1 MKFKQILAAGTAAA
15 VLFSAS
21 ACSKEEIQEKINE
34 VVFASYTTVPE
45 TAKPAA
51 ATTTAIVYSE
61 PSASD
66 FTYYEEDG
74 GIVITGYKG
83 SAKHLA
89 IPAEIDG
96 LPVTTIGEGSYL
108 PISTTLRGVMIPE
121 TVTTLRAGAFYNCEK
136 LIEVVI
142 PESVTSF
149 GDSSAYHSYGVFEDT
164 MWLRKKQREDPL
176 VIVNHVLI
184 DGKACTGD
192 VVIPEGVTQIAAG
205 AFKECAGLTG
215 VTLPST
221 LEKIGNF
228 AFDDCS
234 ALERIEFPDKTI
246 EIGSFAFGSSALTPS
261 LWLKKKEAEESLVI
275 VNHVLIDAYYDNTG
289 GMIPDTVT
297 AIAGGAFSN
306 ASCERVV
313 IPDGVTEIPAYCF
326 AYSSL
331 KTVVLPD
338 SVTEIGFCAFNDCQ
352 RLTEIEIPDGV
363 TKIGDYAF
371 DDCREL
377 EKITLPD
384 GLKFLGEEAFSP
396 FSHCEITYRGKVYT
410 VSSYAEGYGELYAAI
425 EANR

>member
-15 VLFSAS
+15 ILFSAS
-21 ACSKEEIQEKINE
+21 ACSKEEIQQKIQEEINE
-34 VVFASYTTVPE
+34 KVFAPYTTVPE
-45 TAKPAA
+45 TEKPAA
-51 ATTTAIVYSE
+51 ATTTAIVYTE

-74 GIVITGYKG
+74 GIVIMEYKG

-96 LPVTTIGEGSYL
+96 LPVTTISGGLTPFSK
-108 PISTTLRGVMIPE
+108 SLRSVIIPE
-121 TVTTLRAGAFYNCEK
+121 TVTTLRVGAFYNCEK
-136 LIEVVI
+136 LIEIVI
-142 PESVTSF
+142 PESVTDF
-149 GDSSAYHSYGVFEDT
+149 GDSPYGVFENT
-164 MWLRKKQREDPL
+164 VWLRKKQREDPL

-205 AFKECAGLTG
+205 AFRKCPALTG

-228 AFDDCS
+228 AFDDCT

-246 EIGSFAFGSSALTPS
+246 EFGLWAFGSTVFTTSP
-261 LWLKKKEAEESLVI
+261 WLKKKRAEESLVI
-275 VNHVLIDAYYDNTG
+275 VNHVLIDAYNDNTG

-306 ASCERVV
+306 APCEHVV
-313 IPDGVTEIPAYCF
+313 IPDGVTKIPTSCF
-326 AYSSL
+326 VSSSL
-331 KTVVLPD
+331 KTVVIPD
-338 SVTEIGFCAFNDCQ
+338 SVTEIGSSAFCDCQ
-352 RLTEIEIPDGV
+352 NLEEIVIPDSV
-363 TKIGDYAF
+363 TKIGANAF
-371 DDCREL
+371 IECESL
-377 EKITLPD
+377 KKITLPD
-384 GLKFLGEEAFSP
+384 GLKFLGEEAFSTYP
-396 FSHCEITYRGKVYT
+396 RCDVTYRGKVYT
-410 VSSYAEGYGELYAAI
+410 SERYNELYAAI